1 MEIGV
6 DGVECYFLLIRIK
19 LLNINGFSVTQG
31 Q

>member
-6 DGVECYFLLIRIK
+6 DGVECYFLLISIK